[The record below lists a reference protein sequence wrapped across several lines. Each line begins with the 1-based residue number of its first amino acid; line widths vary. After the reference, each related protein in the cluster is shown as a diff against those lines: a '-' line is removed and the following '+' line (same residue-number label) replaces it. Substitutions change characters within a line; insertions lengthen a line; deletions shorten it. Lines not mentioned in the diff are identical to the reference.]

1 MESSLNQKFII
12 FSGQTQ
18 SMSSDQTAAQPMT
31 LAFTGLLCGFCHALG
46 AKKLKLQTKT
56 SHTQKTQGESPKSS
70 LSVSFCGQEQ
80 WEVTKLRM
88 TPEAFV

>member
-1 MESSLNQKFII
+1 MESSLNQKLII

-18 SMSSDQTAAQPMT
+18 SMSSDQTAVQPMT
-31 LAFTGLLCGFCHALG
+31 LAFTGLLCGFCHVLG

-56 SHTQKTQGESPKSS
+56 SHKTQGESPKSS

-80 WEVTKLRM
+80 WEVTKLRV